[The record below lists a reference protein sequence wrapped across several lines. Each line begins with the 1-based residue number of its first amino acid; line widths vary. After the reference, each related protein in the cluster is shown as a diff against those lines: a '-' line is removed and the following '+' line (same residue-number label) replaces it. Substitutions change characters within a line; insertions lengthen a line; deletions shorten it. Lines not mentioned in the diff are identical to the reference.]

1 MPMPELDTPSGRVYF
16 TRNAMSLFVIFLD
29 RPAGIV
35 SIPAPL
41 PVLKGDRVALLG
53 QNGGPD
59 ERELSWGWDRQGT
72 WWVDLSTDVDG
83 DPAWVVEIRYATA
96 VRERYRDEL

>member
-1 MPMPELDTPSGRVYF
+1 M
-16 TRNAMSLFVIFLD
+16 IFFD

-35 SIPAPL
+35 SIAAPL

-53 QNGGPD
+53 QDSGPG
-59 ERELSWGWDRQGT
+59 ERELSWGWDREGA

-83 DPAWVVEIRYATA
+83 DLAWVVEIRYAIGIH
-96 VRERYRDEL
+96 ERHRDEL